1 MSRKTAGNVL
11 IRWKESMR
19 KNAMNLWKGSEHV
32 SRVGRMKSYE
42 ALMCSVD
49 FQPDG
54 MGYFLRT
61 SFHQEKE

>member
-1 MSRKTAGNVL
+1 
-11 IRWKESMR
+11 MR

-32 SRVGRMKSYE
+32 SRVGGMKSYE